1 MKYIQS
7 YHNYDQEMNEGLKN
21 WVATF
26 LMLANMGLVPA
37 QVVSASAKEKQAF
50 VEEQPQDKIDA
61 ALFVKFMTDNGLS
74 DITSAYGQFI
84 KSNPNVKTPLDS
96 IQKHINKSGKQ
107 VLYGQKYVKHDYSN
121 VDINKFTPDNW
132 LTDMGEFVPDEDEPI
147 INNWIS
153 DYEKK
158 TSVEIGI
165 ITVKRLDDVPVED
178 YAQEQFTRLGIG
190 KKYADDGILLVFS
203 MEDRKWRIHTGRGVE
218 GALPDGLCWEIGNN
232 SIKPHFKQGDYE
244 GGIMEA
250 LEKIREA
257 IGDEAYELKKK
268 AEQEKKRHDEMAF
281 NEAVTEF
288 LFYAAFAL
296 LIGGI
301 VGGIAY
307 LKRKARLEREAKENV
322 LKNIDNTID
331 RYNKLVKNFPGS
343 FESPSNS
350 LVKSFEDVKNI
361 IKSVSLTVVPGKEK
375 LKQEELDKLNDANG
389 KLYKMLLDASNK
401 FKNRHN
407 EIEAR
412 KSEIASMS
420 NMKLDAYSVI
430 SLATAAALEI
440 ENLGYSAGDVPT
452 KSQIDKLDDFVN
464 TINTSVSTDFDK
476 ASVLFGAYRQQLGTL
491 THQAGEIRTKLK
503 DIRTSIDRV
512 QNWESEVSR
521 LYNEFG
527 RKSSSSEKSKVE
539 DMIED
544 FKSKVSKTRDYVALE
559 SELDNLISMMKRAIK
574 RYDDEERRK
583 REEEEAERRRRRR
596 EEEEE
601 EERRRSSYSSSS
613 SSDSSSFSGFGGG
626 SSGGGGASGD
636 W

>member
-1 MKYIQS
+1 
-7 YHNYDQEMNEGLKN
+7 MNEGLKN

-26 LMLANMGLVPA
+26 LMLANMGMVPA

-50 VEEQPQDKIDA
+50 VEQQPQDKIDA

-74 DITSAYGQFI
+74 DISSAYGQFV
-84 KSNPNVKTPLDS
+84 KSNPNVKTPLEFM
-96 IQKHINKSGKQ
+96 QKHINRSGKQ
-107 VLYGQKYVKHDYSN
+107 VLYGQNYVKHDYSN

-132 LTDMGEFVPDEDEPI
+132 LTDMADAIPDQDEPI

-165 ITVKRLDDVPVED
+165 ITIKTLDDVPVED

-203 MEDRKWRIHTGRGVE
+203 MEDHKWRIHTGYGVE

-232 SIKPHFKQGDYE
+232 YIKPHFKEGDYE
-244 GGIMEA
+244 GGIMAA
-250 LEKIREA
+250 LEQIRIH

-268 AEQEKKRHDEMAF
+268 AEEENRKHADMEF
-281 NEAVTEF
+281 NERMSDILLYLSFAV
-288 LFYAAFAL
+288 

-301 VGGIAY
+301 VGAIAY
-307 LKRKARLEREAKENV
+307 LKRKARLEKEAKEDV
-322 LKNIDNTID
+322 LRSIDKTID
-331 RYNKLVKNFPGS
+331 DFNKLVKNFPGS
-343 FESPSNS
+343 FESPSND

-375 LKQEELDKLNDANG
+375 LKQEELDKLDDANT
-389 KLYKMLLDASNK
+389 KLYKLLLNTSVK
-401 FKNRHN
+401 FKNKYD
-407 EIEAR
+407 EVEKR
-412 KSEIASMS
+412 KSEISSIS
-420 NMKLDAYSVI
+420 NMKLDAYTVVTM
-430 SLATAAALEI
+430 ATAAAMEI
-440 ENLGYSAGDVPT
+440 EKLGYSPGQVPS
-452 KSQIDKLDDFVN
+452 KAQIDRLDDFVN
-464 TINTSVSTDFDK
+464 KINNSVSTDFDK
-476 ASVLFGAYRQQLGTL
+476 ASVLFGAYRQQLGSITS
-491 THQAGEIRTKLK
+491 QAGEIGTKLK

-521 LYNEFG
+521 LSTEFG
-527 RKSSSSEKSKVE
+527 RKANSSEKSKVE
-539 DMIED
+539 QMIQD
-544 FKSKVSKTRDYVALE
+544 FKSKVSKTKDYVALE
-559 SELDNLISMMKRAIK
+559 VELDNLIASMKRAIK

-601 EERRRSSYSSSS
+601 EERRRRSYYSSSS
-613 SSDSSSFSGFGGG
+613 SDDSSSSSSSFGGFGGG
-626 SSGGGGASGD
+626 DSGGGGASGG